1 MKIPRI
7 LQSINSIEKLMSI
20 QTSMKI
26 NNMFNCKTKNNRYQ
40 KQNGAYKN

>member
-1 MKIPRI
+1 MKIRRI
-7 LQSINSIEKLMSI
+7 FQSINSIEYLMSI

-40 KQNGAYKN
+40 EQNGAYKN